1 MSQAL
6 LGLDM
11 GEKRIGVAIVP
22 AGTNIA
28 FPLTVISKKG
38 REQVLHEI
46 QNIILEN
53 RIEKVVVGLPRTMK
67 GEVGIAAEK
76 ILKEVE
82 WYKTQVALPWVLWD
96 ERLSSKEVER
106 MLIEAD
112 VRRDRRK
119 EIIDKLAAQRILQ
132 NYLDSQTNDQ
142 RQLINDDSHDE

>member
-46 QNIILEN
+46 QNIIREN